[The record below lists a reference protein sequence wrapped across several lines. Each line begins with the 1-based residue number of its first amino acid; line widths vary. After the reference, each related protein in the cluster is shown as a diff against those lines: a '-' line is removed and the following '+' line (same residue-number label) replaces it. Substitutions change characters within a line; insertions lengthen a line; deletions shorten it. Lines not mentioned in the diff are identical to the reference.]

1 MPPTSTNINEE
12 GANIL
17 SLKIVSD
24 GVYDHEGLYRVMV
37 EEPSKYPGCS
47 GCRNFRDVESDIK
60 AQIAANNKGSSLLR
74 ALVEEYDLKTVHEY
88 MEHIR
93 KWSCDLVSLA
103 NRWYKTDNW
112 SATQSKPLGIC
123 SAKQLQMQRP
133 TFFMWAQFSMS
144 QSVAYFKYSWGY
156 WLSWRWLPDC
166 TQDHHR
172 HWFRLGHFRFWR
184 NWSRIAR

>member
-88 MEHIR
+88 MEHI
-93 KWSCDLVSLA
+93 K
-103 NRWYKTDNW
+103 K
-112 SATQSKPLGIC
+112 
-123 SAKQLQMQRP
+123 
-133 TFFMWAQFSMS
+133 
-144 QSVAYFKYSWGY
+144 
-156 WLSWRWLPDC
+156 
-166 TQDHHR
+166 
-172 HWFRLGHFRFWR
+172 
-184 NWSRIAR
+184 